1 LAADAGPAP
10 PGPRPPLRGW
20 RDVTAHVLSVWF
32 GCGHMPVAPGLTG
45 TLGAIPLYLLLR
57 PHGHGAVAAAAVV
70 VTLVGIWASG
80 RVERRLGRKDPQI
93 VCIDEVA
100 GVLVTWIVAPP
111 TTRAL
116 VAGVIAFRPRCRAP
130 GRRRRRHA
138 RRRGRRRLG
147 RRRPA
152 RRPRPRLALILA
164 RATTGF
170 ARRRSSRGTLPGSF
184 S

>member
-57 PHGHGAVAAAAVV
+57 PHGHGALAAAALV

-116 VAGVIAFRPRCRAP
+116 VAGVIAFRIFDQLKPWPARA
-130 GRRRRRHA
+130 A
-138 RRRGRRRLG
+138 ERLG
-147 RRRPA
+147 GGAGVMLDDVAAGVWGAAVLLAA
-152 RRPRPRLALILA
+152 RGLGWL
-164 RATTGF
+164 
-170 ARRRSSRGTLPGSF
+170 
-184 S
+184 

>member
-116 VAGVIAFRPRCRAP
+116 VAGVIAFRIFDQLKPWPARA
-130 GRRRRRHA
+130 A
-138 RRRGRRRLG
+138 ERLG
-147 RRRPA
+147 GGA
-152 RRPRPRLALILA
+152 GVMLDDVAAGVWGAAVLLAA
-164 RATTGF
+164 RALGW
-170 ARRRSSRGTLPGSF
+170 L
-184 S
+184 

>member
-1 LAADAGPAP
+1 VSGPIAASAAP
-10 PGPRPPLRGW
+10 PPPLRGW

-57 PHGHGAVAAAAVV
+57 PHGHGAVAAAALV

-80 RVERRLGRKDPQI
+80 RVERRLRRKDPQI

-116 VAGVIAFRPRCRAP
+116 VAGVIAFRIFDQLKPWPARA
-130 GRRRRRHA
+130 A
-138 RRRGRRRLG
+138 ERLG
-147 RRRPA
+147 GGA
-152 RRPRPRLALILA
+152 GVMLDDVAAGIWGAAVLLAG
-164 RATTGF
+164 RALGW
-170 ARRRSSRGTLPGSF
+170 L
-184 S
+184 